1 MSDPYQVLCVEK
13 TASQD
18 DIKKSYRKLAKKNHP
33 DLNPGN
39 KAAEKKFKEVSHAND
54 LIGTP
59 EARAKFDKGETDEQ
73 KQKQY
78 EDYAHH
84 QGKGREYF
92 HNTQQGGG
100 RYTHSFSEDDLG
112 DDFIESLFRS
122 HSRGPKASTAGVDT
136 NYKMEVEFRE
146 AALGGE
152 KLLTLPNGKN
162 LKITIPAGIE
172 DGKKLRFKGLG
183 EKGQGNASSGDAY
196 ILISVK
202 PLSGFNRIGKDIEY
216 ELSISFME
224 AILGA
229 EIKVPTIDGEVILKI
244 PPGVTTGSK
253 LRIKGKG
260 AGKTE
265 DRGSQIVSLKIATP
279 KVISPELKAAVEA
292 LNNHVNYNPRVQL

>member
-1 MSDPYQVLCVEK
+1 MTDPYQLLGVEK
-13 TASQD
+13 SASQE

-78 EDYAHH
+78 EDSAR
-84 QGKGREYF
+84 QQRGRDSF
-92 HNTQQGGG
+92 HNTQQAGG
-100 RYTHSFSEDDLG
+100 RYTQSFGEDDLG
-112 DDFIESLFRS
+112 DEFFESLFGSKRKRPGAS
-122 HSRGPKASTAGVDT
+122 ARGADT
-136 NYKMEVEFRE
+136 NYKLEVEFRE

-162 LKITIPAGIE
+162 LKITIPAGVE
-172 DGKKLRFKGLG
+172 SGVKLRFKGLG
-183 EKGQGNASSGDAY
+183 DAGHGTGPSGNAY
-196 ILISVK
+196 IQISVK
-202 PLSGFNRIGKDIEY
+202 PAAGFIRTGKDIEH
-216 ELSISFME
+216 ELSISFIE

-229 EIKVPTIDGEVILKI
+229 EVKVPTIDGEVFLKI
-244 PPGVTTGSK
+244 PPGVSTGSK

-260 AGKTE
+260 AGKTD
-265 DRGSQIVSLKIATP
+265 DRGNQIVILKVVTP
-279 KVISPELKAAVEA
+279 KVITPELKVAVEA
-292 LNNHVNYNPRVQL
+292 LDAQVNYNPREPS

>member
-1 MSDPYQVLCVEK
+1 MSDPYQVLGVEK
-13 TASQD
+13 SASQE
-18 DIKKSYRKLAKKNHP
+18 DIKKSFRKLAKKNHP

-54 LIGTP
+54 QIGNP
-59 EARAKFDKGETDEQ
+59 ESRAEFDKGKTQEQ

-78 EDYAHH
+78 EDHVH
-84 QGKGREYF
+84 QQSKGREYF
-92 HNTQQGGG
+92 HNTQQAEG
-100 RYTHSFSEDDLG
+100 RYAHSFGDDGLG
-112 DDFIESLFRS
+112 DEFIESLFG
-122 HSRGPKASTAGVDT
+122 SRRPGAHASTKGRDINYSLEVDF
-136 NYKMEVEFRE
+136 KE

-172 DGKKLRFKGLG
+172 SGKKLRFKGLG
-183 EKGQGNASSGDAY
+183 ETGQGHGAVGDAY

-202 PLSGFNRIGKDIEY
+202 ALAGFIRTGKDIEV

-229 EIKVPTIDGEVILKI
+229 EIKVPTIDGEVFLKI
-244 PPGVTTGSK
+244 PPGVSTGSR

-260 AGKTE
+260 AGQVD
-265 DRGSQIVSLKIATP
+265 DRGSQIVILKVVTP
-279 KVISPELKAAVEA
+279 KVITPELKAAVEA
-292 LNNHVNYNPRVQL
+292 LQSQVNYNPRVQP